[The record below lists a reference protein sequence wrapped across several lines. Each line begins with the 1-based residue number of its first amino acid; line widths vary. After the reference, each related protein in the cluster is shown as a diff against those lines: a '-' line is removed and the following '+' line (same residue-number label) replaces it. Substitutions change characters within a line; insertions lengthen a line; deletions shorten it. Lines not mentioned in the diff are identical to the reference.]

1 MDQSLNPPCGLPKII
16 TFANYNVGA
25 TYMTCVSLSIIGPT
39 GIGGELFYG
48 NKCALVWAQ
57 QIRESK

>member
-48 NKCALVWAQ
+48 NKCALV
-57 QIRESK
+57 